1 MKDIASHILD
11 ITENSVR
18 AGASLIEINVE
29 INKEKGLYAFS
40 IKDNGKGMK
49 PEQVEELQDPFYTTR
64 TTRKVGLGIPL
75 LYQNCEM
82 SGGKVNIDSTFGLGT
97 TLKASFCLSHIDCLP
112 EGEIA
117 DVFVNIATG
126 YPKADFVFSY
136 TTPKGAFNLDTRD
149 IKEMFEGLPIN
160 NLDVVC
166 GLKEIVK
173 NNIRDLKF
181 N

>member
-18 AGASLIEINVE
+18 AGANLIEIDVA
-29 INKEKGLYAFS
+29 INREGDLYVFS

-49 PEQVEELQDPFYTTR
+49 PEQVKKLQNPFYTTR
-64 TTRKVGLGIPL
+64 TTRKVGLGIPFL
-75 LYQNCEM
+75 FQNCEM
-82 SGGKVNIDSTFGLGT
+82 SGGNVKIDSTFGLGT
-97 TLKASFCLSHIDCLP
+97 TLWASFGYSHIDCPP

-126 YPKADFVFSY
+126 YPNVDFVFSY
-136 TTPKGAFNLDTRD
+136 TTLKGVFNLDTRD

-160 NLDVVC
+160 DLDVVC

-173 NNIRDLKF
+173 NNIRDLKL